1 MTITEK
7 ILADHAGLEKIE
19 SGDSINVKI
28 DIAMGN
34 GITFPLVMDQL
45 ERIGLDSVFDQERIV
60 LIPDHFAPNKD
71 VKSAEKCK
79 RMKEFAGRL
88 QQKV

>member
-7 ILADHAGLEKIE
+7 ILVDHAGLEKIE
-19 SGDSINVKI
+19 PGDLINVKI

-34 GITFPLVMDQL
+34 DITFAPMMDEL
-45 ERIGLDSVFDQERIV
+45 ERIGLDRVFDRERIF

-71 VKSAEKCK
+71 VKSAENCK
-79 RMKEFAGRL
+79 RMKEFARRH
-88 QQKV
+88 

>member
-7 ILADHAGLEKIE
+7 VLADHAGLAKIE
-19 SGDSINVKI
+19 PGDLINVKT

-34 GITFPLVMDQL
+34 GITFALMMDEL
-45 ERIGLDSVFDQERIV
+45 ERIGLDGVFDRERIV

-71 VKSAEKCK
+71 VKSADNCK
-79 RMKEFAGRL
+79 RMKEFAGRY
-88 QQKV
+88 QEKV